1 MENINAIS
9 RAEHEE
15 FVRRMDEANSRQ
27 DARLKAL
34 EETSGQI
41 HALAISV
48 EKLAQ
53 SVENMAKAQE
63 EQGERLKA
71 IENRDGEMWRKIV
84 SYIVMAFVG
93 AGVAYVIARL
103 GL

>member
-1 MENINAIS
+1 MDNSIS

-15 FVRRMDEANSRQ
+15 FVKRMEEANSRQ

-41 HALAISV
+41 HALATSV

-63 EQGERLKA
+63 EQSERLKA
-71 IENRDGEMWRKIV
+71 IENRDGENWRQIV
-84 SYIVMAFVG
+84 SYVITAIVG
-93 AGVAYVIARL
+93 AAVMFALSRL
-103 GL
+103 GIA

>member
-1 MENINAIS
+1 MTDNPIS

-15 FVRRMDEANSRQ
+15 FVRRMDEANQRQ

-93 AGVAYVIARL
+93 AGVAYVITHL